1 MIDHSGDRVSES
13 VSSLMDEELSELEL
27 ARTLKTLAETPGA
40 RQKWHRYHLA
50 ATAMRRELP
59 REPIDLS
66 DRISRAIA
74 MQPELRATGRGW
86 HRPLSKLAVAAS
98 VAAVAVL
105 GALQLQPQLFQD
117 GASTTAVAQQ
127 QAGADADANYVG
139 PRFRQP
145 SGIETPQV
153 HFRTVSTGAAS
164 SNAFVQQNNPSRQQS
179 LQEFVDKETHVQ
191 IQSYLNHLMRRHTEQ
206 AAMQTSHG
214 TLLLARLPH
223 SQDEQ

>member
-1 MIDHSGDRVSES
+1 MRHCIENAD
-13 VSSLMDEELSELEL
+13 L
-27 ARTLKTLAETPGA
+27 APCERKTGG
-40 RQKWHRYHLA
+40 
-50 ATAMRRELP
+50 
-59 REPIDLS
+59 
-66 DRISRAIA
+66 
-74 MQPELRATGRGW
+74 ATGHFGLIRLIEPDPARIERDMPGLPNAFCA
-86 HRPLSKLAVAAS
+86 HH
-98 VAAVAVL
+98 
-105 GALQLQPQLFQD
+105 D
-117 GASTTAVAQQ
+117 
-127 QAGADADANYVG
+127 VG